1 MYYSTLSTE
10 PKKMHNLYLDD
21 SEYTFAVGS
30 EDPQIVKGKEAI
42 FTKMCELYFD
52 EVYVD
57 LGSGSVDAQSSQGE
71 NVMIMVTGTFQCKG
85 RLATPFV
92 QTMLLV
98 KEQGSYFIMNDV
110 FRILDKNSLIKSC
123 EKKVRETLKRDSP
136 VKKKTEEKKTT
147 NSSTSGG
154 DESKKV
160 STNEVAAST
169 KEAKGESSPTDN
181 NSATTS
187 KRKKKKKKSDAK
199 KKESQQA
206 KQQQQEVKQTPAGPK
221 SWKDLLMRNDK
232 TEIKSSV
239 PSSKTTSTSNKK
251 VAVAAKSSG
260 KKDNNDSQP
269 TEMFLGNVSSDTTL
283 EKVTAIYEV
292 FGSVLDVKL
301 LPERKH
307 GYFKFAKAESAKKAL
322 KAQANGQIKSSLK
335 IELRKKKST
344 NKKRRK

>member
-21 SEYTFAVGS
+21 SEYTFAIGS
-30 EDPQIVKGKEAI
+30 EDPEIVKGKEAI

-71 NVMIMVTGTFQCKG
+71 NVMIMVTGTFECKG
-85 RLATPFV
+85 RKATPFV

-123 EKKVRETLKRDSP
+123 EKKVRGAVKRDSP
-136 VKKKTEEKKTT
+136 VKKKKTAADTKKTS
-147 NSSTSGG
+147 NSTSAG
-154 DESKKV
+154 EETKKV

-169 KEAKGESSPTDN
+169 KEAKGEPTPPTN
-181 NSATTS
+181 NTTS
-187 KRKKKKKKSDAK
+187 KKKKKKKNGAK
-199 KKESQQA
+199 KKETQQA
-206 KQQQQEVKQTPAGPK
+206 KQQEKQTPAAPK
-221 SWKDLLMRNDK
+221 SWKDLLIRNQK
-232 TEIKSSV
+232 AGKSSSAPV
-239 PSSKTTSTSNKK
+239 SKTTRTSSKK
-251 VAVAAKSSG
+251 VVTSTAAKSSS
-260 KKDNNDSQP
+260 KSNSSQQL
-269 TEMFLGNVSSDTTL
+269 TEMFLGNVSPDTTV

-292 FGSVLDVKL
+292 FGTVTDVKL

-307 GYFKFAKAESAKKAL
+307 GFFKFVKAESARKAL
-322 KAQANGQIKSSLK
+322 KAQENGQIKSPFK
-335 IELRKKKST
+335 IEIRKGNKK
-344 NKKRRK
+344 NGKKRRK